1 MTEDEFSQLSTTE
14 KANLPEDKLKM
25 LTQAQVRKVAEAIA
39 AIDSDKPFEQLL
51 TDIHDELLQKR
62 SKDDNQ
68 LHANKRL
75 ASLTARAANESDKT
89 AKLALRVSYMAL
101 AASVAACV
109 LAIVQILVA
118 LIDLCK
124 G

>member
-1 MTEDEFSQLSTTE
+1 MTEEEFLNLPTEE
-14 KANLPEDKLKM
+14 KANLSDDKLKT
-25 LTQAQVRKVAEAIA
+25 LNKAQLRKVAQAIA
-39 AIDSDKPFEQLL
+39 EIDSKKPFEQLL
-51 TDIHDELLQKR
+51 EDIHDELLQQRDKG
-62 SKDDNQ
+62 DNQ

-101 AASVAACV
+101 AASVAACI